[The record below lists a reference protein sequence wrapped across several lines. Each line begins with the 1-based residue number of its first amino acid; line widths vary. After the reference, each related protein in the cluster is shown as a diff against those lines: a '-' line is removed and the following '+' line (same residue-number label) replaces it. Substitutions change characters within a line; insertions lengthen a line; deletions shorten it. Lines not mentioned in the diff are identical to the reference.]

1 MVKKRYI
8 NYLIGV
14 KRGDKMNY
22 DEFEKRVATAWRFR
36 EVAHL
41 LGLSASEIARR
52 VNKSKGW
59 ASLFMRGH
67 VTCVQPKTYE
77 AMRAALVDLELELRS
92 LNERIKKF
100 NREVSK

>member
-1 MVKKRYI
+1 
-8 NYLIGV
+8 
-14 KRGDKMNY
+14 MNY
-22 DEFEKRVATAWRFR
+22 DEFEKRVTTAWRFR

-77 AMRAALVDLELELRS
+77 AMRAALVDLELELR
-92 LNERIKKF
+92 NHKDQIKQFVKKF